1 MEEELL
7 EQMIRD
13 REFQLAVI
21 RKKVDDQTRKME
33 LAKTSLVD
41 TKEKYVANHR
51 EQQME
56 VETLIQ
62 RHSKLLMQYKESNEA
77 LDMKKQQQGP
87 QLHHY
92 NEIMKSLTVPMDSQD
107 SSYVTRMQAQ
117 LCKAMHSMGMVETQ
131 LAMSTSQTEGLQ
143 KYLRESKTSLSEDK
157 TLVELK
163 LMNDLVGAD
172 NLRKEVAEKVQKQAE
187 EFAKEK
193 DALLDKI
200 EQQQEHDDK
209 PEEEEE
215 EEDEEEQAELTEI
228 LTEGRDEI
236 TRIEN
241 ENKEEREKLEALKQK
256 VIALKGE
263 KLVLELCAQI
273 EEEFK
278 AKLQESEGEEED

>member
-51 EQQME
+51 EQQLE

>member
-1 MEEELL
+1 MD
-7 EQMIRD
+7 QMIRD
-13 REFQLAVI
+13 REFQLAMI

-33 LAKTSLVD
+33 LAKTSLED
-41 TKEKYVANHR
+41 TKKKYSENHI

-56 VETLIQ
+56 VDTLVQ
-62 RHSKLLMQYKESNEA
+62 RHSKLLTQYKEANQA

-87 QLHHY
+87 QLHLY
-92 NEIMKSLTVPMDSQD
+92 NEIMKSLTVPTDSQD

-131 LAMSTSQTEGLQ
+131 LAMSTSQTEGVQ
-143 KYLRESKTSLSEDK
+143 KYLRESKTSLLEDK

-172 NLRKEVAEKVQKQAE
+172 NLRKGVADKVQKQAV
-187 EFAKEK
+187 EFTKEK

-209 PEEEEE
+209 PEEKEEDD
-215 EEDEEEQAELTEI
+215 DEEEQAELTEI

-236 TRIEN
+236 TRMEN
-241 ENKEEREKLEALKQK
+241 ENKEELEKLEALKQK
-256 VIALKGE
+256 VIAVKGE
-263 KLVLELCAQI
+263 KLVEELCSQI

-278 AKLQESEGEEED
+278 ERLQDSEEEEED